1 MAVIKWNDKLNVGIG
16 IIDEQHKILVEM
28 INNFYDGINDKS
40 NDELISDLITKM
52 KDYTIVHFSTE
63 EELLKKHGYSD
74 YDNHKKQHDA
84 FVLKVQDLEK
94 RFKDGTI
101 ILSFEITKFLKD
113 WLLDHI
119 QGTDMKYAKVL
130 VQKGVK

>member
-1 MAVIKWNDKLNVGIG
+1 MAVIKWNDKLNTGIR
-16 IIDEQHKILVEM
+16 IIDDQHKILVEM

-52 KDYTIVHFSTE
+52 KDYTMVHFSTE
-63 EELLKKHGYSD
+63 EELLRKHGYSD